1 MKGFPKML
9 IILDGYGLGKIYPGN
24 AVFLAETPNLKKL
37 YRNFPW
43 GFLKC
48 SGEAVGL
55 PEGQMGNSEVGH
67 LTIGAGRVIYQEL
80 VRISKAIEDGTL
92 EKNEN
97 LLRFFKK
104 VKENNGRIHIL
115 GLLSHGGVHST
126 QSHLYGLI
134 EIASKNN
141 LRGFVHAILDGRDTP
156 PMSGVGNV
164 KELIDFLKKY
174 NNFELASIVGRYYA
188 MDRDKRWE
196 RTKLAYDLYVKGE
209 GKKTD
214 KPLEAIEESYKE
226 NIGDEFVKPI
236 SVLTKE
242 DKLIKDGDGLLFF
255 NFRADRM
262 RQIVRS
268 FFEENFDGFERNLY
282 PKVEIVTMTQYH
294 EDFPLPV
301 LFPPEE
307 IKDLLGEVLE
317 KNNIGNLRIAET
329 EKYAHVTF
337 FMNGGSDTKFKGE
350 ERILVPSPKVATYD
364 LKPEMSAYEV
374 TEEVLKNLEKFPV
387 IVLNFANCDMV
398 GHTGFLNAAIKAV
411 ETVDNCLGKIL
422 RKLEEFDG
430 EAIIT
435 ADHGNAEEMIA
446 EDGSP
451 HTAHTIT
458 PVPYIIFSSRF
469 KNSKAK
475 DGSLKDIAP
484 TLLYFLD
491 IIKPNRM
498 TGEVLISF

>member
-1 MKGFPKML
+1 MKKDLKML

-37 YRNFPW
+37 YKNFPW
-43 GFLKC
+43 NFLKC

-97 LLRFFKK
+97 LLKFFKK
-104 VKENNGRIHIL
+104 VKENNGRVHFF

-134 EIASKNN
+134 KIASENGMN
-141 LRGFVHAILDGRDTP
+141 GFVHAILDGRDTP
-156 PMSGVGNV
+156 PMSGVSNV
-164 KELIDFLKKY
+164 RELVEFLKNYK
-174 NNFELASIVGRYYA
+174 NFKLASIIGRYYA

-196 RTKLAYDLYVKGE
+196 RTKKAYDLYVKAE
-209 GKKTD
+209 GKETD
-214 KPLEAIEESYKE
+214 KPDKAVEESYEE
-226 NIGDEFVKPI
+226 NIGDEFVLPI
-236 SVLTKE
+236 SVLTEE
-242 DKLIKDGDGLLFF
+242 DKRIRDGDGLLFF

-262 RQIVRS
+262 RQIVRA
-268 FFEENFDGFERNLY
+268 FFEENFEGFERNPF
-282 PKVEIVTMTQYH
+282 PKVEILTMTQYH
-294 EDFPLPV
+294 QDFPLPV
-301 LFPPEE
+301 LFPPEQ
-307 IKDLLGEVLE
+307 IKNLLGEVFE
-317 KNNIGNLRIAET
+317 KNGIENLRIAET

-337 FMNGGSDTKFKGE
+337 FMNGGADKKFKGE
-350 ERILVPSPKVATYD
+350 ERILIPSPKVPTYD

-374 TEEVLKNLEKFPV
+374 TEEVLKNMENFPV
-387 IVLNFANCDMV
+387 IILNFANCDMV
-398 GHTGFLNAAIKAV
+398 GHTGILPAAIKAV
-411 ETVDNCLGKIL
+411 EAVDDCLGKIL
-422 RKLEEFDG
+422 KKLEDMEG
-430 EAIIT
+430 EALVT

-458 PVPYIIFSSRF
+458 PVPYILFSKRY
-469 KNSKAK
+469 KNLKAK
-475 DGSLKDIAP
+475 EGSLKDLAP
-484 TLLYFLD
+484 TLLFLLG
-491 IIKPNRM
+491 IKKPEEM
-498 TGEVLISF
+498 TGEILIY

>member
-37 YRNFPW
+37 YRNYPW

-80 VRISKAIEDGTL
+80 VRITKAIEEGTL

-97 LLRFFKK
+97 LLKFFNK
-104 VKENNGRIHIL
+104 VKENKGRIHFF

-134 EIASKNN
+134 EIAKKNN
-141 LRGFVHAILDGRDTP
+141 MKGFIHSILDGRDTP
-156 PMSGVGNV
+156 PRSGIENV
-164 KELIDFLKKY
+164 KELIQFLENY
-174 NNFELASIVGRYYA
+174 EGFELASITGRYYA

-209 GKKTD
+209 GKITD
-214 KPLEAIEESYKE
+214 KPLEAIQESYNE

-236 SVLTKE
+236 SLLTKE

-262 RQIVRS
+262 RQIVRA
-268 FFEENFDGFERNLY
+268 FFEENFEGFERNPH
-282 PKVEIVTMTQYH
+282 PKVEIITMTQYH

-307 IKDLLGEVLE
+307 IKDLFGEILE
-317 KNNIGNLRIAET
+317 KNNIENLRIAET

-364 LKPEMSAYEV
+364 LKPEMSAYEM
-374 TEEVLKNLEKFPV
+374 TEEVLRNLEKFPV

-398 GHTGFLNAAIKAV
+398 GHTGFLKAAIKAV

-422 RKLEEFDG
+422 KKLEELDG

-451 HTAHTIT
+451 HTAHTTT
-458 PVPYIIFSSRF
+458 PVPYILFSLRF
-469 KNSKAK
+469 KDLKAK
-475 DGSLKDIAP
+475 NGSLKDLSP
-484 TLLYFLD
+484 TLLYLLN
-491 IIKPNRM
+491 IKKPERM
-498 TGEVLISF
+498 TGEILISL

>member
-24 AVFLAETPNLKKL
+24 AVFLAETPILKKL
-37 YRNFPW
+37 YRNYPW

-80 VRISKAIEDGTL
+80 VRISKAIEDGSL
-92 EKNEN
+92 ERNEN
-97 LLRFFKK
+97 LLKFFNK
-104 VKENNGRIHIL
+104 VKENKGRIHFF

-126 QSHLYGLI
+126 QNHLYGLI
-134 EIASKNN
+134 EIAKKNN
-141 LRGFVHAILDGRDTP
+141 MRGFIHSILDGRDTP
-156 PMSGVGNV
+156 PMSGIENV
-164 KELIDFLKKY
+164 KELLQFLKNY
-174 NNFELASIVGRYYA
+174 EGFELASITGRYYA

-209 GKKTD
+209 GKITD
-214 KPLEAIEESYKE
+214 KPLEAIQESYNE

-236 SVLTKE
+236 SLLTKE
-242 DKLIKDGDGLLFF
+242 DKLIRDGDGLLFF

-262 RQIVRS
+262 RQIVRA
-268 FFEENFDGFERNLY
+268 FFEENFEGFERNLY
-282 PKVEIVTMTQYH
+282 PKVEIITMTQYH

-307 IKDLLGEVLE
+307 IKDLFGEILE
-317 KNNIGNLRIAET
+317 KNNIENLRIAET

-398 GHTGFLNAAIKAV
+398 GHTGFLKAAIKAV

-422 RKLEEFDG
+422 KKLEELDG

-451 HTAHTIT
+451 HTAHTTT
-458 PVPYIIFSSRF
+458 PVPYILFSSRF
-469 KNSKAK
+469 KDSKAK
-475 DGSLKDIAP
+475 DGSLKDLAP
-484 TLLYFLD
+484 TLLYLLN
-491 IIKPNRM
+491 IKKSERM
-498 TGEVLISF
+498 TGEILIS

>member
-9 IILDGYGLGKIYPGN
+9 IILDGYGLGRIYPGN
-24 AVFLAETPNLKKL
+24 AVFLSETPNLKKL
-37 YRNFPW
+37 YRNYPW
-43 GFLKC
+43 NFLKC

-92 EKNEN
+92 ERNEN
-97 LLRFFKK
+97 LLKFFKK
-104 VKENNGRIHIL
+104 IKENNGRVHFF

-126 QSHLYGLI
+126 QKHLYGLI
-134 EIASKNN
+134 EIASKNGIS
-141 LRGFVHAILDGRDTP
+141 GFVHAILDGRDTP
-156 PMSGVGNV
+156 PMSGVSNV
-164 KELIDFLKKY
+164 RELLDFLKNYK
-174 NNFELASIVGRYYA
+174 NFKLASITGRYYA
-188 MDRDKRWE
+188 MDRDKRWD
-196 RTKLAYDLYVKGE
+196 RTKKAYDLYVRGE
-209 GKKTD
+209 GKET
-214 KPLEAIEESYKE
+214 LEPEKAVEDSYRE
-226 NIGDEFVKPI
+226 NIGDEFVLPI
-236 SVLTKE
+236 SVLTE
-242 DKLIKDGDGLLFF
+242 GDKLIRDGDGLLFF

-262 RQIVRS
+262 RQIVRA
-268 FFEENFDGFERNLY
+268 FFEENFEGFERNPF
-282 PKVEIVTMTQYH
+282 PKVEILTMTQYH

-317 KNNIGNLRIAET
+317 RNNLENLRIAET

-364 LKPEMSAYEV
+364 LKPEMSAFEV
-374 TEEVLKNLEKFPV
+374 TEEVIKNMEKFPV
-387 IVLNFANCDMV
+387 IILNFANCDMV
-398 GHTGFLNAAIKAV
+398 GHTGILPAAIKAV
-411 ETVDNCLGKIL
+411 ETVDTCLGRIL
-422 RKLEEFDG
+422 KKLEDLGG

-458 PVPYIIFSSRF
+458 PVPYILVSERY

-475 DGSLKDIAP
+475 EGSLKDLAP
-484 TLLYFLD
+484 TLLYLLE
-491 IIKPNRM
+491 IKKPERM
-498 TGEVLISF
+498 TGEVLFEI